1 MCRKQST
8 HQIKGPNTYFGVD
21 ASRVYVKGGTRK
33 EEQPLEVEVYNQG
46 MFKMELCNKCKETG
60 AHPYGEA
67 CHQFSHGIEDLL
79 PVIRHP
85 LYKTEVC
92 RIVLNGDPCSSG
104 YHCHFCHTSTD
115 QEKVMRSLNST
126 TRSLSLQRSI
136 LHLANTSK

>member
-85 LYKTEVC
+85 LYKTEVGSTET
-92 RIVLNGDPCSSG
+92 LPLPHGGDEAVS
-104 YHCHFCHTSTD
+104 
-115 QEKVMRSLNST
+115 E
-126 TRSLSLQRSI
+126 SLQVHQTQVKEEENTHNCITSQEDGVVIKR
-136 LHLANTSK
+136 LA